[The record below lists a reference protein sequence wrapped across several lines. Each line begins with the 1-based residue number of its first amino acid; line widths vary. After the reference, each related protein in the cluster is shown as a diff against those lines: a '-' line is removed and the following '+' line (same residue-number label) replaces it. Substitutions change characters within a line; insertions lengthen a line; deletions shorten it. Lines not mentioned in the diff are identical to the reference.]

1 MHFGN
6 YLKQCREKIGLTQEQ
21 LAHNLYAFDIDSFE
35 GVQMTT
41 ISKWERAVSQPKLSR
56 QVSILRYFQGETGK
70 PLPCMEGYSAE
81 EAEALICETGMLNLI
96 VGPNNKE
103 LVLDFAS
110 EIVTAQNLS
119 VVPIRHTDRVQA
131 MLEIAADIRNSANPA
146 ITRLDAEK
154 MQQWTLYPGNL
165 FWVCRYKGITTG
177 LLFSLKLK
185 QEVFDQLIG
194 LEKKLEEL
202 QEEDFAALD
211 ESGSHYLLAFFALND
226 KTAEM
231 LFIRYYAHLI
241 ANQSTIEELG
251 ATASREEAKKILRNM
266 NLHFAG
272 YHAEAD
278 REVRSFRE
286 TLRNALAYEN
296 VVKIILSKEACPEE

>member
-35 GVQMTT
+35 GIQMTT

-56 QVSILRYFQGETGK
+56 QVNILRYFQQETGK
-70 PLPCMEGYSAE
+70 PLPCMEQYSAK
-81 EAEALICETGMLNLI
+81 EAETLICKTGVHNLI
-96 VGPNNKE
+96 LGSNNKE
-103 LVLDFAS
+103 LVLDFAPQ
-110 EIVTAQNLS
+110 IMTAHNLS
-119 VVPIRHTDRVQA
+119 IIPIRHTDRIQA
-131 MLEIAADIRNSANPA
+131 ILEIAADIRNSANPD
-146 ITRLDAEK
+146 ITQLDTEK
-154 MQQWTLYPGNL
+154 MQRWTLYPGNI
-165 FWVCRYKGITTG
+165 FWVCLYKGITTG

-185 QEVFDQLIG
+185 PLTFDQLIK
-194 LEKKLEEL
+194 LEKKLEGL

-211 ESGSHYLLAFFALND
+211 EAGSHYLLAFFALND

-241 ANQSTIEELG
+241 ANQGTIEELG
-251 ATASREEAKKILRNM
+251 ATASREEARKILRNM
-266 NLHFAG
+266 NLHFTG
-272 YHAEAD
+272 HYTENGK
-278 REVRSFRE
+278 EVRSFRE
-286 TLRNALAYEN
+286 TLRNALACEN